1 MPFSL
6 SLIASLH
13 PSHQAVPLAMWDLG
27 QCDRKRCTG
36 ARLVRQGD
44 VRELRLGQPW
54 PGVVLTPAASH
65 AVSSADADLIGRRGL
80 AVVDCSW
87 ARLGDVPFAK
97 TKGAAPRLLP
107 WLLAANPVNYGRP
120 SRLSCAEALAAALH
134 IAGRPRAAA
143 AVLARFKWGHAFF
156 ALNAELLAAY
166 AAADGPAGVLEVQA
180 RWMEGLASTAA
191 ARGAAKE
198 AAAKAGDAYLDAAD
212 LPTSSDDEDETSE
225 DEDGGRRTEEER
237 VVQSLE
243 EIIL

>member
-1 MPFSL
+1 MEFDEDGRV
-6 SLIASLH
+6 I
-13 PSHQAVPLAMWDLG
+13 G
-27 QCDRKRCTG
+27 G
-36 ARLVRQGD
+36 AAK
-44 VRELRLGQPW
+44 
-54 PGVVLTPAASH
+54 PAA
-65 AVSSADADLIGRRGL
+65 RE
-80 AVVDCSW
+80 
-87 ARLGDVPFAK
+87 
-97 TKGAAPRLLP
+97 AASKS
-107 WLLAANPVNYGRP
+107 Y
-120 SRLSCAEALAAALH
+120 S
-134 IAGRPRAAA
+134 
-143 AVLARFKWGHAFF
+143 
-156 ALNAELLAAY
+156 Y